1 METYDWGTK
10 LFQWLFSYHIVF
22 FFVAECMVKFQLH
35 GWYSNPYFTKVVF
48 LCGIIYNVKREK
60 STFSFFMLP
69 NIWASCEE
77 ISLNLSY
84 HSWVALSWGSHRHNG
99 NGRLPSNDRVTNLLS
114 TKATVRNLRLFPKMA
129 AKRHN
134 TCFCDVPLH
143 LLI

>member
-22 FFVAECMVKFQLH
+22 YLSLNAWSSFSFMDDTLIHTLQKLFSFAGSFVMSKGKQ
-35 GWYSNPYFTKVVF
+35 
-48 LCGIIYNVKREK
+48 
-60 STFSFFMLP
+60 STFSFFLLL

-99 NGRLPSNDRVTNLLS
+99 KGRLLSNEIVTNLSS
-114 TKATVRNLRLFPKMA
+114 TKATVRNLRLIPKMA